1 MKDLVQQKKII
12 LLKKSIKKIGVE
24 DMDFYVKNTELIT
37 ENRMKWNRMEKRRE
51 SFGMCS
57 HLEGGNQGEATIF
70 KM

>member
-1 MKDLVQQKKII
+1 MKDLVQQKNYSF
-12 LLKKSIKKIGVE
+12 KKSIKKIGVK
-24 DMDFYVKNTELIT
+24 DMDFYVKNIELIT